1 MWIFAAAMSAVFA
14 AITAILSK
22 CGVKNIDSD
31 SATAIRT
38 SVVAV
43 AAWAGLFILTCGT
56 ICMALFTWFRG
67 ARGGVGG
74 KI

>member
-43 AAWAGLFILTCGT
+43 AAWAGLLILTCGT
-56 ICMALFTWFRG
+56 ICMAVFT
-67 ARGGVGG
+67 
-74 KI
+74 